1 MMIRS
6 LFFLLLL
13 SLVIYL
19 QGCQKDPAQH
29 EALAR
34 QHCGSCH
41 LFPDP
46 NLLPNNVWEK
56 DVLPYMAL
64 RLGLDEDLKKIRK
77 LNANDLKV
85 KAQKPLISK
94 EDWRKIKDYYLG
106 LAPKRLTP
114 LAPFQ
119 KAALIEKQFEIR
131 PLFSPIEQEM
141 ANVTCVRIDEVN
153 KGVYVADEVNK
164 TVWLMDAA
172 GQPLKRFGGQPA
184 VSDLQFL
191 DASHKNLLV
200 TYIGET
206 VKVTYQANGYAQTVN
221 MGQKSANNASLLLT
235 KLRRPTQTLQQDLD
249 KDGQPELITCEFG
262 VLEGKFSV
270 WKKKAGGNYEA
281 KVLSATPGAMHTIV
295 VDWNKDG
302 LPDLMTLFAQ
312 GDERIVLYLNKGNLN
327 FEEKILL
334 RFPPVFGSSYFDVVD
349 VNKDGR
355 LDILYTCGDN
365 ADYSILFKP
374 YHGLYIFENQGK
386 EQFRQSYFYPIDGAY
401 KVAPADVD
409 ADGDLDLVSIA
420 FYDDID
426 TNPQTNVL
434 YFENQKGKFKPW
446 SIPIGRMGRWLT
458 LDTGDIDGD
467 GDVDFALGS
476 HPLGPTPGRMRG
488 TWAHNGLMGAY
499 LLNLR
504 K

>member
-1 MMIRS
+1 MMLRS
-6 LFFLLLL
+6 AFAL
-13 SLVIYL
+13 SLLVL
-19 QGCQKDPAQH
+19 FCFFVGCQKDPAQH
-29 EALAR
+29 EPLAR
-34 QHCGSCH
+34 QHCGGCH

-46 NLLPNNVWEK
+46 NLLPKTVWEK

-85 KAQKPLISK
+85 KAAHPLISQ
-94 EDWRKIKDYYLG
+94 EDWQKIKDYYLD

-114 LAPFQ
+114 LVSSQ
-119 KAALIEKQFEIR
+119 KATLIEKQFEIR

-141 ANVTCVRIDEVN
+141 ANVTCVRIDEAN
-153 KGVYVADEVNK
+153 KGVYVADEVNQ
-164 TVWLMDAA
+164 TVWLMDAEGKA
-172 GQPLKRFGGQPA
+172 VKRFGGQPA

-191 DASHKNLLV
+191 DASHQNLLV

-206 VKVTYQANGYAQTVN
+206 VKVTYNANGYAQTVN

-235 KLRRPTQTLQQDLD
+235 KLLRPTQTLQHDMD
-249 KDGQPELITCEFG
+249 NDGQPELITCEFG
-262 VLEGKFSV
+262 VIEGKFSV
-270 WKKKAGGNYEA
+270 WKRNVAGTYEA
-281 KVLSATPGAMHTIV
+281 NVLSATPGALRTVV

-302 LPDLMTLFAQ
+302 MSDLMTLFAQ
-312 GDERIVLYLNKGNLN
+312 GDERIVLYLNKGNLK
-327 FEEKILL
+327 FEEKTLL

-349 VNKDGR
+349 MNKDGR

-365 ADYSILFKP
+365 ADLSVIFKP

-386 EQFRQSYFYPIDGAY
+386 EEFRQSYFYPIDGAY

-467 GDVDFALGS
+467 GDIDFALGS
-476 HPLGPTPGRMRG
+476 HPLGLTPGRMRG
-488 TWAHNGLMGAY
+488 TWARNGLMGAY

>member
-1 MMIRS
+1 MMLRS
-6 LFFLLLL
+6 AFVL
-13 SLVIYL
+13 SLVTVFSFLIS
-19 QGCQKDPAQH
+19 CQHDPAQY
-29 EALAR
+29 EPLAQ
-34 QHCGSCH
+34 QHCGGCH

-46 NLLPNNVWEK
+46 SLLPKAVWEK

-64 RLGLDEDLKKIRK
+64 RLGIDQDIKKIRK
-77 LNANDLKV
+77 LNANDLKI
-85 KAQKPLISK
+85 KAAKPLISE
-94 EDWRKIKDYYLG
+94 EDWQKIKEYYLG
-106 LAPKRLTP
+106 VAPKRLTP

-119 KAALIEKQFEIR
+119 KAILIEKQFEIR

-141 ANVTCVRIDEVN
+141 ANVTCVRIDETN

-164 TVWLMDAA
+164 TVWLMDAE
-172 GQPLKRFGGQPA
+172 GKPVKRFGGQPA

-200 TYIGET
+200 TYIGES
-206 VKVTYQANGYAQTVN
+206 VKVTYNANGYAQTVN
-221 MGQKSANNASLLLT
+221 MGQKTANNASLLLT
-235 KLRRPTQTLQQDLD
+235 KLYRPTQTLQQDLD

-270 WKKKAGGNYEA
+270 WQKNTTGKYTP
-281 KVLSATPGAMHTIV
+281 KVLSAVPGALRTVV

-302 LPDLMTLFAQ
+302 LLDLMTLFAQ
-312 GDERIVLYLNKGNLN
+312 GDEKIVLYLNKGNLN
-327 FEEKILL
+327 FEEKTLL

-349 VNKDGR
+349 INQDGR

-365 ADYSILFKP
+365 ADYSVIFKP
-374 YHGLYIFENQGK
+374 YHGLYVFENQGK
-386 EQFRQSYFYPIDGAY
+386 EAFKQRYFYPIDGAY
-401 KVAPADVD
+401 KVIPADVD
-409 ADGDLDLVSIA
+409 ADGDLDMMNIA

-426 TNPQTNVL
+426 TNPQTNVV
-434 YFENQKGKFKPW
+434 YFENQGGKFKPW

-458 LDTGDIDGD
+458 MDAGDIDGD

-476 HPLGPTPGRMRG
+476 HPLGLTAGRMRG

>member
-1 MMIRS
+1 MMLRS
-6 LFFLLLL
+6 VFAL
-13 SLVIYL
+13 SLLVLFCFFI
-19 QGCQKDPAQH
+19 GCQKDPAQH
-29 EALAR
+29 ESLAR
-34 QHCGSCH
+34 QHCGGCH

-46 NLLPNNVWEK
+46 NLLPKTVWEK

-64 RLGLDEDLKKIRK
+64 RLGLDEDLKKTRK

-85 KAQKPLISK
+85 KGTQPLISQ
-94 EDWRKIKDYYLG
+94 EDWQKIKDYYLD

-114 LAPFQ
+114 LVSSQ
-119 KAALIEKQFEIR
+119 KATLIEKQFEIR

-141 ANVTCVRIDEVN
+141 ANVTCVRIDEAN
-153 KGVYVADEVNK
+153 KGVYVADEVNR
-164 TVWLMDAA
+164 TVWLMNAEGKA
-172 GQPLKRFGGQPA
+172 LKRFGGQPA

-191 DASHKNLLV
+191 DASHQNLLV

-206 VKVTYQANGYAQTVN
+206 VKVTYNANGYAQTVN
-221 MGQKSANNASLLLT
+221 MGKKSANNASLLLT
-235 KLRRPTQTLQQDLD
+235 KLLRPTQTIQQDMD
-249 KDGQPELITCEFG
+249 SDGQPELITCEFG
-262 VLEGKFSV
+262 VIEGKFSV
-270 WKKKAGGNYEA
+270 WKRNVAGTYEA
-281 KVLSATPGAMHTIV
+281 KVLSATPGALRTVV

-302 LPDLMTLFAQ
+302 MPDLMTLFAQ
-312 GDERIVLYLNKGNLN
+312 GDERIVLYLNKGNLK
-327 FEEKILL
+327 FEEKTLL

-349 VNKDGR
+349 LNKDGQ
-355 LDILYTCGDN
+355 LDIVYTCGDN
-365 ADYSILFKP
+365 ADLSVIFKP
-374 YHGLYIFENQGK
+374 YHGLYVFENQGK
-386 EQFRQSYFYPIDGAY
+386 GGFSQSYFYPIDGAY

-467 GDVDFALGS
+467 GDIDFALGS
-476 HPLGPTPGRMRG
+476 HPLGLTPGRMRG
-488 TWAHNGLMGAY
+488 TWARNGLMGAY